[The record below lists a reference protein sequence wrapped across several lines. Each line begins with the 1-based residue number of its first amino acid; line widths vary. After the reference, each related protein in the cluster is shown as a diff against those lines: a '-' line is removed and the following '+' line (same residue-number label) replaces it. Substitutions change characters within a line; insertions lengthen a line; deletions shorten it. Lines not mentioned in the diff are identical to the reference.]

1 MGKVRILYFTTLAV
15 LVIAA
20 VTIGVLYHGN
30 AFRYRQVM
38 QEQSSGETA
47 GTGQA
52 GEESPGG
59 AQEEDPGISEG
70 NEEKTDGDPGS
81 GSDDGTGTAG
91 VEAGDAEE
99 PEEPELR
106 FIAVGDIMLGRGVE
120 YWIKQNGGG
129 YESAFEKV
137 SHLLK
142 QGDIVFGNLESPLTS
157 STKGLSKKGKIVLK
171 GTPESVTALTSAGFN
186 LMSLSN
192 NHIMDYYEKGLFD
205 TMELLDQNSIVHA
218 GGGRNID
225 EARKMAVI
233 EKNGIKVGLLAYTDM
248 AEIVFAG
255 DPYLSFAA
263 GPEKSG
269 VVPRKYETIKE
280 DIRKNRDQVDL
291 LVVSL
296 HWGIEE
302 SFRISGDQVEF
313 AHDLIDD
320 GADIILGHHPHQFQG
335 IELYKGKPI
344 LYSLGNFMF
353 DQNESENME
362 SFIVDMRY
370 KGTELAGL
378 SAVPVRILK
387 KSYVEIQAGGDAAEM
402 LARQTDLSRRLGT
415 EPAVEND
422 ILVYK

>member
-1 MGKVRILYFTTLAV
+1 
-15 LVIAA
+15 
-20 VTIGVLYHGN
+20 
-30 AFRYRQVM
+30 
-38 QEQSSGETA
+38 
-47 GTGQA
+47 
-52 GEESPGG
+52 
-59 AQEEDPGISEG
+59 
-70 NEEKTDGDPGS
+70 
-81 GSDDGTGTAG
+81 
-91 VEAGDAEE
+91 
-99 PEEPELR
+99 
-106 FIAVGDIMLGRGVE
+106 
-120 YWIKQNGGG
+120 
-129 YESAFEKV
+129 
-137 SHLLK
+137 
-142 QGDIVFGNLESPLTS
+142 
-157 STKGLSKKGKIVLK
+157 
-171 GTPESVTALTSAGFN
+171 
-186 LMSLSN
+186 MSLSN

-205 TMELLDQNSIVHA
+205 TMELLDQNSIVHT